1 MTDWR
6 QYWEVHGPDHTVSGH
21 VLVWPELYSAGL
33 VRSSEIIVYLPP
45 SLRPDGPGWTDG
57 RRYPTVYFND
67 GQNVFDERT
76 SNHGEWHADETL
88 EMLAQEGIE
97 AIAVGVPNGPARMD
111 EYNPW
116 RGPHPW
122 NPDSE
127 MGGRGELYLEWLVG
141 SVMPLIDRSFPTSP
155 EREATGIIGSS
166 MGGLISLYALMWEPR
181 AFGFAGVMSASVRWN
196 DYAVLRLIEEGKLPP
211 GRIHVD
217 MGGEEWQG
225 MIDDSRRLRE
235 TLVAAGWRE
244 GHDLQYVEDHPGGH
258 NESAWSWRLP
268 DALRFL
274 LAPFR
279 AVEAGDHS

>member
-1 MTDWR
+1 
-6 QYWEVHGPDHTVSGH
+6 
-21 VLVWPELYSAGL
+21 
-33 VRSSEIIVYLPP
+33 
-45 SLRPDGPGWTDG
+45 
-57 RRYPTVYFND
+57 
-67 GQNVFDERT
+67 
-76 SNHGEWHADETL
+76 
-88 EMLAQEGIE
+88 
-97 AIAVGVPNGPARMD
+97 
-111 EYNPW
+111 
-116 RGPHPW
+116 
-122 NPDSE
+122 
-127 MGGRGELYLEWLVG
+127 
-141 SVMPLIDRSFPTSP
+141 MPLIDRSFPTSP

-196 DYAVLRLIEEGKLPP
+196 DYAVLRLIEDGKLPP

-225 MIDDSRRLRE
+225 MIDDSRRLRA

-258 NESAWSWRLP
+258 NEGAWSWRLP

-279 AVEAGDHS
+279 SVPG